1 MYRME
6 RGEGGILRVYSR
18 VFDLEAS
25 DLLERLRKK
34 GIRLSLDSDGKTVLA
49 WGAIDD
55 EIRQQIR
62 MHRPGLIELIG
73 AGEGDWLHVAEF
85 DCQGDWVQQLDEA
98 MKQHHD

>member
-1 MYRME
+1 
-6 RGEGGILRVYSR
+6 VYSR

-55 EIRQQIR
+55 EIRQQIKSL
-62 MHRPGLIELIG
+62 RPGLIELIQ
-73 AGEGDWLHVAEF
+73 AGESNWLHVAEF
-85 DCQGDWVQQLDEA
+85 DCQGDWVQQLDAA
-98 MKQHHD
+98 MKQLVIQS

>member
-1 MYRME
+1 MYPK
-6 RGEGGILRVYSR
+6 

-55 EIRQQIR
+55 EIRQEIR

-73 AGEGDWLHVAEF
+73 AGEAVWFHVAKF
-85 DCQGDWVQQLDEA
+85 DCQGDWGQKLDEA
-98 MKQHHD
+98 TEAALSKAQTQS